1 MRKKD
6 RGKGLRVLRLG
17 TNRLTGPLPRGLSS
31 FLALKELDLSGNH
44 LSGALPE
51 WLTEL
56 RALEVPAEGP
66 APPQPPSFR
75 TARMRAAAHAPFLSV
90 ACHRK
95 MRRPWPLVEG
105 TAAGASTPSLFL
117 FFLSFPVVSLLLF
130 RRRRLP
136 RGAFSAPGAATRHCR
151 CLT

>member
-66 APPQPPSFR
+66 APPAPS
-75 TARMRAAAHAPFLSV
+75 
-90 ACHRK
+90 
-95 MRRPWPLVEG
+95 PL
-105 TAAGASTPSLFL
+105 PSE
-117 FFLSFPVVSLLLF
+117 
-130 RRRRLP
+130 RLE
-136 RGAFSAPGAATRHCR
+136 
-151 CLT
+151 